1 MHNTIPALSQLP
13 SWEGVPRVGIDTET
27 RDPHIR
33 TLGPGVG
40 RPDSYIVGVSLCL
53 EGRPPIYLPIRH
65 EGGGNLPIEA
75 VTQYLRDQFKG
86 FTGEIVGM
94 NLSYDLSWL
103 DHDLGVTWPSIKAFR
118 DIAIADPLIYELHAS
133 YSMDA
138 IAKRHGCRTKD
149 EFVLTAKAE
158 ALGLHPKKDLWML
171 PAQDVALYAAT
182 DAEIPLEILRKQEKL
197 IEAFNLTKIWELE
210 TQVLPVLLKMQ
221 KRGVLIDQDQLER
234 VEQWSIEEETKALA
248 LVHRETGIQIGLGE
262 VWKAAA
268 LSPVFT
274 AIGITLPRTPT
285 GKPSIKKGDVLNY
298 NHPVATAINR
308 AREVNKLRTTFVKS
322 VRNHMVNGRIHC
334 RYNQIAREDDYGDQ
348 AGARYGRLSCSNPNL
363 QQQPSRGE
371 FAKLWR
377 AIYIPEPGAVWT
389 CNDFCFSSDT
399 EVLTERGFIPF
410 PELQE
415 NDRVAQVQPDTG
427 VLSYEIPIE
436 RQKKFYEGQ
445 IVSIKGKTSTDLLVT
460 PNHRCLLYNRK
471 GEPMFLPAGSVRATH
486 GLYQRISSRKEG
498 TNRVDLHELI
508 SSVACQADGSLRVSH
523 YRLKLKKDK
532 KKKRLRQFCLL
543 NNTYTGPQGFEFFT
557 IPRSACTL
565 LMGDKEKTFDR
576 QKILSLCLEDR
587 VRFLTE
593 LLHWDGTGRLGCGA
607 SYSTTNKRNAETVQ
621 ETAILSGI
629 GASIATW
636 WGRNST
642 KPVYTVGF
650 KSKEK
655 IEISKYHICTEGYR
669 DFVYCVSMPLGT
681 VVVRRN
687 GHVSITGQ
695 SQQEPRWTTHF
706 AAIMKLPK
714 AEEAAHEYRTNPKV
728 DNHDMMAQLT
738 GLERKAAKAIF
749 LGLCY
754 GEGGAKLCHTMGL
767 PTRWALSLGDY
778 SDRETLYFKTEAA
791 AREAARNQPK
801 GRKKFLY
808 EAAGEEG
815 QRILNQFNEKAP
827 YIKQLS
833 KKAQARAEDVGF
845 IRTVG
850 GRRLN
855 FEEKADMSG
864 YTFTY
869 RALNRLIQGSS
880 ADQMKRAMVE
890 IDRSMPDTFLQLQV
904 HDETDSSVADCREAR
919 MIAEIMRESTTASV
933 PFRVDIEMG
942 LNWGHLIEIP
952 S

>member
-1 MHNTIPALSQLP
+1 MNNTIPDLSQLP
-13 SWEGVPRVGIDTET
+13 SWEGIPRVGIDTET

-65 EGGGNLPIEA
+65 EGGGNLPIETVA
-75 VTQYLRDQFKG
+75 QYLRDQFQG

-103 DHDLGVTWPSIKAFR
+103 DHDLGVTWPSVKAFR

-138 IAKRHGCRTKD
+138 IAKRHGCRMKD
-149 EFVLTAKAE
+149 ESVLTAKAE
-158 ALGLHPKKDLWML
+158 ALGLHPKKDLWKL

-221 KRGVLIDQDQLER
+221 KRGVLIDQDQLAR

-262 VWKAAA
+262 VWKASA

-285 GKPSIKKGDVLNY
+285 GKPSVKKGDVLNY
-298 NHPVATAINR
+298 NHPVATAVNR

-371 FAKLWR
+371 FAGLWR
-377 AIYIPEPGAVWT
+377 GIYIPEPGAFWA
-389 CNDFCFSSDT
+389 CNDF
-399 EVLTERGFIPF
+399 
-410 PELQE
+410 
-415 NDRVAQVQPDTG
+415 
-427 VLSYEIPIE
+427 
-436 RQKKFYEGQ
+436 
-445 IVSIKGKTSTDLLVT
+445 
-460 PNHRCLLYNRK
+460 
-471 GEPMFLPAGSVRATH
+471 
-486 GLYQRISSRKEG
+486 
-498 TNRVDLHELI
+498 
-508 SSVACQADGSLRVSH
+508 
-523 YRLKLKKDK
+523 
-532 KKKRLRQFCLL
+532 
-543 NNTYTGPQGFEFFT
+543 
-557 IPRSACTL
+557 
-565 LMGDKEKTFDR
+565 
-576 QKILSLCLEDR
+576 
-587 VRFLTE
+587 
-593 LLHWDGTGRLGCGA
+593 
-607 SYSTTNKRNAETVQ
+607 
-621 ETAILSGI
+621 
-629 GASIATW
+629 
-636 WGRNST
+636 
-642 KPVYTVGF
+642 
-650 KSKEK
+650 
-655 IEISKYHICTEGYR
+655 
-669 DFVYCVSMPLGT
+669 
-681 VVVRRN
+681 
-687 GHVSITGQ
+687 

-706 AAIMKLPK
+706 ASIMKLPK

-728 DNHDMMAQLT
+728 DNHDMMAKLT
-738 GLERKAAKAIF
+738 GLDRKPAKAIF

-778 SDRETLYFKTEAA
+778 SDRETLYFETEAE

-919 MIAEIMRESTTASV
+919 MIAEIMRESTQASV

-942 LNWGHLIEIP
+942 MNWGNLVAIP
-952 S
+952 N